1 MTDKQIIELSQ
12 INQKRARVL
21 LDKIHIID
29 TLTEHNIEA
38 HIVGSLAMGLLI
50 NHLDIDIHAY
60 SEEVTLKN
68 SFAVMAKIAENK
80 SVIKIECRNMLH
92 TDERCVEWH
101 VWVNDDNDETWQ
113 IDLIHIV
120 KGSRYDGYFERMA
133 ERIKGNLT
141 DETRTA
147 ILRLK
152 YETPNNEHIMG
163 IEYYQAVLRDGIR
176 TMDEFNKWRKQ
187 HKPEGI
193 IEWIP

>member
-101 VWVNDDNDETWQ
+101 VWVNDDNNETWQ

-120 KGSRYDGYFERMA
+120 KGSLYDGYFERMA

-187 HKPEGI
+187 HKP
-193 IEWIP
+193 